1 MTSVFDKQIQNRN
14 FLSPTGFKFNL
25 ARTPKVDFFANS
37 ANLPGINLGA
47 AIQPTYLKD
56 IPIPG
61 DKLSYDDF
69 QLRFIVDEDMENYLS
84 IHNWMRGLGYPETIQ
99 EYDKWRFSEQTNTSD
114 PNISDA
120 TLIIYS
126 SNNNNN
132 ILVKFQGLWP
142 SSLSTIDFDATQT
155 DVQYV
160 TATATFKY
168 TIYDI
173 TSYEPG

>member
-1 MTSVFDKQIQNRN
+1 MPSVFDKQIQNRN
-14 FLSPTGFKFNL
+14 FLSPVGFKFNL

-37 ANLPGINLGA
+37 ANIPGINLGA

-69 QLRFIVDEDMENYLS
+69 DLKFIVDENLENYVE
-84 IHNWMRGLGYPETIQ
+84 IHNWMRGLGYPENIS
-99 EYDKWRFSEQTNTSD
+99 EYNNWKYSDITNTSD
-114 PNISDA
+114 PNISDG

-126 SNNNNN
+126 SNNNHN
-132 ILVKFQGLWP
+132 ISVKFQGLWP
-142 SSLSTIDFDATQT
+142 TSLSTITFDSTDT

-160 TATATFKY
+160 TASVSFKY
-168 TIYDI
+168 TIYNI
-173 TSYEPG
+173 INYEPG